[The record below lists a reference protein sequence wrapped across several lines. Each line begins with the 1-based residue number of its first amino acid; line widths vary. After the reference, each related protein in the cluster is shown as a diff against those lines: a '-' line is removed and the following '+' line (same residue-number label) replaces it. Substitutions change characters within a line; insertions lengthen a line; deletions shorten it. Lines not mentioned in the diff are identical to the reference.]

1 MRTPLL
7 IALALIVVAGLTA
20 LAVVLVRA
28 WKRRKAAAAPARV
41 DLAPQMQRLFAAGR
55 KQLGFGAPSAAAPRD
70 VRRLLLLGAP
80 GSGKSTLVAGAGLK
94 PRAGAALRP
103 VGDATTCQLWV
114 LERAVVIEPAGRLL
128 VGDARAEGQEP
139 DTSAYR
145 AALEAAR
152 RDRPERPLDG
162 LVLAVSAGALL
173 DADAAAQE
181 LRREAA
187 LLRRRLDEAQQRLG
201 MQAPVYL
208 VVTRCDEIPGFERLA
223 EEIDPNLRQAMLG
236 WSSPRPPT
244 SAETAGCVDEALDAV
259 RDALAVEQARRLAA
273 DRPFPVDTGAEAYL
287 LFPEALDELR
297 APLRA
302 FIEELL
308 LEAEGGEPVALRGI
322 YLCGAAAPGM
332 LPEPL
337 QTQPGQAGQAAP
349 PAPPN
354 PERPVLFARELF
366 ERKILPEANLAR
378 PGPTAIRRRRR
389 ALYALHGV
397 TAAFAL
403 IYGGVLAIMSSR
415 AEHHAALLLPFLND
429 LGAAMRELGD
439 KTPGELET
447 IDPTGQARL
456 ERSVRLLAALGAV
469 ETDRLRSWAVP
480 GSSLSGIDDRVEE
493 EITRAYEVLLLDA
506 CEDGLQE
513 RERQLIVTPP
523 PAPDASRGGVT
534 PLDKAPEYVALE
546 RWLRDIGAFEAQVAR
561 YDALVD
567 GRPDDAGDAR
577 GEARVRDALDL
588 IGYLTPQE
596 IPPSRSTGYHRRA
609 LLRLGKRGPFSLER
623 HRKGVRDAA
632 DELFAQLER
641 RISLTVNEAKIRADV
656 EALTRGLDA
665 LAMGGAEYRTE
676 KLDALHSATIRTEGH
691 LAAPML
697 SWVGGGTLPLGEER
711 ERLLKAVRASRLLDG
726 KEYLEGESFAEVQ
739 RRNLE
744 ENLRKLKEE
753 LEHAESMASG
763 RIFVKKEGTD
773 QLALSPFVAGLK
785 EPTAT
790 LLRQRF
796 MAPTDEE
803 DPIPED
809 LDSARLS
816 WDLEML
822 KDAAKLL
829 KEYEAYVQADGL
841 KAFPEK
847 VRSTPH
853 ELSLRNLKDNT
864 LVMVGKA
871 ARREVA
877 PPPSESRLIE
887 TVRADVVSLSQASEP
902 LRDILAAAGRLGLEE
917 VRDRVR
923 ALTRGQGARMLT
935 LSRRVLATEALYEVQ
950 GNTFAWW
957 DGNRPP
963 VFEAFGVPDAAR
975 LAEYLIIKRG
985 RADSLTRSLAEP
997 VLTLLESAEVG
1008 AELAPVEGM
1017 RPWQRIAGALRDYES
1032 KKPGNSLAALERFLL
1047 TDLPAITFENCL
1059 EQLGRASVDVDTIDF
1074 FAERRR
1080 SIHSLLYERC
1090 AKLSER
1096 EIAEKY
1102 PRLRRFFVRALADR
1116 FPFAKLE
1123 PGVDR
1128 EDANPDDVRIF
1139 IQNATDFRKRY
1150 RGVLALRS
1158 DEGAKATVRFLDRM
1172 EKVREFMEPMWG
1184 AGESSME
1191 GRFDVNVTFRVN
1203 RGREV
1208 AGNQIAEWSLRFTD
1222 ERITME
1228 STKPMATWRIGDP
1241 ARVQLRWAKNSPDIP
1256 SAEQDPGV
1264 AVKERT
1270 ATFDQKGT
1278 WALLRLIA
1286 SYKSTAEDGES
1297 KEDASSNMLQLV
1309 VFTIPDPAGG
1319 WVERVDTPDVG
1330 GVARVFIRLGL
1341 TGKEKDKPLKY
1352 PDFPTTAPMLD
1363 LE

>member
-1 MRTPLL
+1 MRTALL
-7 IALALIVVAGLTA
+7 VALALILVAGLAA
-20 LAVVLVRA
+20 LAVLLLRA
-28 WKRRKAAAAPARV
+28 RKRRKAAAAPARV
-41 DLAPQMQRLFAAGR
+41 DHAPEMQRLFAAGR
-55 KQLGFGAPSAAAPRD
+55 KVLGAAASGAAAPRD
-70 VRRLLLLGAP
+70 TRRLLLLGAP
-80 GSGKSTLVAGAGLK
+80 GAGKSTLLTGAGLK

-103 VGDATTCQLWV
+103 VGDAATCQLWL

-128 VGDARAEGQEP
+128 VGEASAEGQAP
-139 DTSAYR
+139 DASAFR
-145 AALEAAR
+145 ATLEAAR

-162 LVLAVSAGALL
+162 VILTISAGALL
-173 DADAAAQE
+173 DADAAAQD

-187 LLRRRLDEAQQRLG
+187 LLRQRLDEAQQRLG

-208 VVTRCDEIPGFERLA
+208 VITRCDEIAGFDRFA

-236 WSSPRPPT
+236 WSSPRPPA
-244 SAETAGCVDEALDAV
+244 SAETAACVDEALDAV
-259 RDALAVEQARRLAA
+259 RDALAMEQTRRLAS
-273 DRPFPVDTGAEAYL
+273 DRPFPIDTGAEAYL

-308 LEAEGGEPVALRGI
+308 QGEGGEPVALRGI
-322 YLCGAAAPGM
+322 YLCGAAAPGA
-332 LPEPL
+332 PSDF
-337 QTQPGQAGQAAP
+337 QPAQPAQPAP
-349 PAPPN
+349 PAPQVG
-354 PERPVLFARELF
+354 ERPVLFARELF

-378 PGPTAIRRRRR
+378 PGPTAVRRRRR
-389 ALYALHGV
+389 ALYALHAV

-415 AEHHAALLLPFLND
+415 AEHHAALLMPFLND
-429 LGAAMRELGD
+429 LGAALREIGD
-439 KTPGELET
+439 RTPGELET
-447 IDPTGQARL
+447 TDPTGQARL
-456 ERSVRLLAALGAV
+456 ERSVRLLAALSAV

-493 EITRAYEVLLLDA
+493 EITRAYEGLVLDA

-513 RERQLIVTPP
+513 RERQLIVTPA
-523 PAPDASRGGVT
+523 PAPDASRSGAT
-534 PLDKAPEYVALE
+534 PLDKTPEYVGLE

-561 YDALVD
+561 YDALVE
-567 GRPDDAGDAR
+567 GWPDDAGDAR

-588 IGYLTPQE
+588 IGYLTPQQ

-609 LLRLGKRGPFSLER
+609 LLRLGKRGAFTLER

-676 KLDALHSATIRTEGH
+676 KLEALHSATIRTEGH

-753 LEHAESMASG
+753 LERAESTASG
-763 RIFVKKEGTD
+763 PIFVKKEGTD

-829 KEYEAYVQADGL
+829 KEYEAYVQADAL

-847 VRSTPH
+847 VRSAPL
-853 ELSLRNLKDNT
+853 ELSLRNLKDNA

-887 TVRADVVSLSQASEP
+887 TVRADVVSLSQAAEP

-923 ALTRGQGARMLT
+923 TLVRGQGARLLT

-985 RADSLTRSLAEP
+985 RADSLTRSLADP

-1059 EQLGRASVDVDTIDF
+1059 EQLGRASVDVDTIDL

-1158 DEGAKATVRFLDRM
+1158 DEAAKATVRFLDRM

-1191 GRFDVNVTFRVN
+1191 GRFDVHVSFRVN

-1228 STKPMATWRIGDP
+1228 SPKPMATWRIGDP
-1241 ARVQLRWAKNSPDIP
+1241 TRVQLRWAKNSPDIP

-1264 AVKERT
+1264 TVKERT
-1270 ATFDQKGT
+1270 AAFDQKGT

-1286 SYKSTAEDGES
+1286 THKSTAEDGES

-1330 GVARVFIRLGL
+1330 GVARVFLRLGL